1 MRKIWLGILTLGL
14 ALVGLPALAQEPKES
29 EPEET
34 ARPERPHI
42 QVLRNPYDIASFYRS
57 PGGSRGFSYGFASPD
72 PYGLRG
78 YSSDSGLPQISF
90 RPDLR
95 GRYFA
100 PIWSSGFG
108 ADFGIG
114 WDDGWRWDARNRH
127 WTFDRR
133 RLDSRAPR
141 PSPRQ

>member
-1 MRKIWLGILTLGL
+1 MRKIGLGVLTLGL
-14 ALVGLPALAQEPKES
+14 ALVGLPAFAQEPKEDES
-29 EPEET
+29 EEA
-34 ARPERPHI
+34 ARQERPHL
-42 QVLRNPYDIASFYRS
+42 QVLKNPYDIASFYRS

-78 YSSDSGLPQISF
+78 YSNDPGLPPASF

-114 WDDGWRWDARNRH
+114 WDEGWRWDALNRH

-141 PSPRQ
+141 PSPRR

>member
-1 MRKIWLGILTLGL
+1 MRKIRLGVLTLGL
-14 ALVGLPALAQEPKES
+14 ALVGLPAFAQEPKEG
-29 EPEET
+29 EPEEVV
-34 ARPERPHI
+34 RQERPHL
-42 QVLRNPYDIASFYRS
+42 QVLKNPYDIASFYRS

-72 PYGLRG
+72 PYGFLG
-78 YSSDSGLPQISF
+78 DSNDTGLPPGSF

-100 PIWSSGFG
+100 PIWSPGFG

-114 WDDGWRWDARNRH
+114 WDAGWRWDARSRH
-127 WTFDRR
+127 WTLR